1 MGETRQ
7 SISKFAVEVDPIENR
22 LAYWFSIRQTFIKIV
37 ILINVIKNKHNCSC
51 IYEATFYLKS
61 RSGTEGICKE
71 QDSLMRLCAVCYSLR
86 FFGRTGHLTRFCL
99 IKALYGVVCPLAFKR
114 HHFNWI
120 LYQYLRHVEC
130 VLLDIC
136 CPFWSES
143 FFLLVTKNKHWAEFI
158 L

>member
-71 QDSLMRLCAVCYSLR
+71 QDSLMRLCVVCYCLR
-86 FFGRTGHLTRFCL
+86 FFGRTRHSTRFCL
-99 IKALYGVVCPLAFKR
+99 IKTLLGLFVPEPSSGTNSTEFCTNTKDTLNVFC
-114 HHFNWI
+114 WI
-120 LYQYLRHVEC
+120 YML
-130 VLLDIC
+130 
-136 CPFWSES
+136 S
-143 FFLLVTKNKHWAEFI
+143 FLKWEFFPVSHKK
-158 L
+158 